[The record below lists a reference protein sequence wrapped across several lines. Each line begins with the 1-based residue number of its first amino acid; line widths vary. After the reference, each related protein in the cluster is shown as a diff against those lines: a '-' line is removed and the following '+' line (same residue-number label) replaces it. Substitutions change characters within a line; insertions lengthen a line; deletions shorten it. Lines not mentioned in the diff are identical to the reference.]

1 MTKYRELMDLN
12 SRKLLP
18 CNSGGQLSK
27 VKVSVGLVPSD
38 ICEEGI
44 CSSPSLWLAD
54 GSLLPISPCITVPS
68 GNVCVQISPLFKA
81 TCHMGVGP
89 AVTT

>member
-1 MTKYRELMDLN
+1 MTKYHELMDLN

-18 CNSGGQLSK
+18 RNSGGQLSK

-38 ICEEGI
+38 SCEEGI

-54 GSLLPISPCITVPS
+54 GSLLPVSPCITVPS
-68 GNVCVQISPLFKA
+68 GNVSVSKFPLFLRPP
-81 TCHMGVGP
+81 VIWE
-89 AVTT
+89 